1 MILMSR
7 IVRFLQ
13 NMDMYIYIPI
23 ITVRISSSLTSMSGR
38 GGNDQFSEKVSKT
51 RGDVLPFGGVKP
63 QEVLDET
70 SG

>member
-1 MILMSR
+1 
-7 IVRFLQ
+7 
-13 NMDMYIYIPI
+13 
-23 ITVRISSSLTSMSGR
+23 MSGR